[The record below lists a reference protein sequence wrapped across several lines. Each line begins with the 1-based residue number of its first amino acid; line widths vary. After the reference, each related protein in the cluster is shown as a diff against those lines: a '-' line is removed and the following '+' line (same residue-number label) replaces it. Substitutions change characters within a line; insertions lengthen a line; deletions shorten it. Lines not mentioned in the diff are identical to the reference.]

1 MQLTNFSYLNAKSD
15 YNASLLDYKPAI
27 ERVSTGKKLVGAD
40 KDIGSI
46 GQSTGIRSS
55 RLQMQSKRVS
65 MQNFITFL
73 DTQQKTLQQ
82 VRGIYD
88 RMSVLAHK
96 ALDPTLSESSSG
108 IKGDKD
114 FLDQE
119 FGELSDEL
127 DGILRRKVNGQLL
140 FGGKSADF
148 TDGLLDELSTGAT
161 PQVATIDVGTTKGKM
176 TIELSPGNAP
186 DQIWMFQGELPTEL
200 DEYLD
205 SNTYNNNGNFFD
217 PTDIARL
224 AEFNNKLYD
233 LFDTRGIFTTGPWRT
248 DGSADD
254 LNYDKFEVEFNSCDV
269 SVTPTF
275 DPDNSGATQG
285 ASLYNT
291 LIANKTMLSQ
301 PAPGDSTKITMIG
314 VNSGN
319 TAIYRVKASFEPT
332 LPYNDIEVPGSTDI
346 YPAISFGNI
355 DCSHINT
362 GEKAKKILA
371 NLEAELANL
380 NNSMA
385 QVAASQRRYESEIQ
399 HMEDVET
406 VNEAAVGKITDAD
419 YANEATELAKKSI
432 KMGMAAQVMA
442 SASNLKDVLIPLTTE
457 HFRSNVLS
465 STL

>member
-15 YNASLLDYKPAI
+15 YNASLLDYKPAM

-319 TAIYRVKASFEPT
+319 TAIYKVKASFEPT

>member
-15 YNASLLDYKPAI
+15 YNASLLDYKPAM

-224 AEFNNKLYD
+224 AEFNNKLYG

-248 DGSADD
+248 DGSADS

>member
-15 YNASLLDYKPAI
+15 YNASLLDYKPAM